1 LDLASE
7 LTHKISE
14 PEIMKV
20 TYFFVRELMKL
31 DEAGAADREERKK
44 EMERVKSARYTNNNY

>member
-1 LDLASE
+1 MASE